1 VRVGQRLK
9 IPRAASAAKAPARTP
24 ARASGAA
31 TRDESLHVVAPGE
44 TLMGIATRAK
54 VPRILI
60 AEANGLTPPY
70 AVKAGQ
76 KLLIPRT
83 RRYTVKPGDTGFAI
97 AYKHAVPW
105 SQVAIANGLAIDAA
119 VTPGKELLIPTVLNP
134 AQATGPS
141 PQAAKAAANS
151 AAAASAVASAAVAAA
166 TAPAGRPAPRF
177 AWPLEGTMRRGW
189 KSNLSADRHDG
200 IDIVAPRGTAVRAAA
215 GGTVLFAGF
224 EKEQFG
230 NLVIVDHGD
239 GWNTAYGFL
248 SRITVKQGARVA
260 PGERV
265 GLVGDTGRAR
275 GNELHFEVRQ
285 DGAPIDPA
293 LELPSGQ

>member
-1 VRVGQRLK
+1 MRRTALLLAATLLPFSASVLAAGPATKAEHVVAQGETLNGIANRAGVSAKALAEANRLKAPYAVRVGQRLK

-134 AQATGPS
+134 AQAIAKPVS
-141 PQAAKAAANS
+141 P
-151 AAAASAVASAAVAAA
+151 
-166 TAPAGRPAPRF
+166 G
-177 AWPLEGTMRRGW
+177 L
-189 KSNLSADRHDG
+189 
-200 IDIVAPRGTAVRAAA
+200 
-215 GGTVLFAGF
+215 TV
-224 EKEQFG
+224 
-230 NLVIVDHGD
+230 
-239 GWNTAYGFL
+239 
-248 SRITVKQGARVA
+248 
-260 PGERV
+260 
-265 GLVGDTGRAR
+265 
-275 GNELHFEVRQ
+275 
-285 DGAPIDPA
+285 
-293 LELPSGQ
+293 